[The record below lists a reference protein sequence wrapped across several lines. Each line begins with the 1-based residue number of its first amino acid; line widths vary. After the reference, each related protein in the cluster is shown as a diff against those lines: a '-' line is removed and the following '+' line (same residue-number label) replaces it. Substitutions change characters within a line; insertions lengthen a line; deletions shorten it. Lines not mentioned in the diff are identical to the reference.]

1 VGVPWAAYR
10 RAVAHTLRA
19 ATACLLEGQSRDG
32 FWREYHQL
40 PPGPSEA
47 WTTAVV
53 GWCLAPL
60 GGSPEV
66 ACARERAASA
76 VWRARTPNGWGYN
89 RTAVSD
95 ADSTAWAI
103 RFLATTTRRASGPAV
118 VGALAEF
125 LDAAGHAHTFIES
138 GGDGAWGAAHDDVT
152 ACVGLALISAHA
164 PAAVIARPARA
175 LELRMRTGGPRTYWW
190 RTDAYALI
198 WAAMLLHRT
207 GSLPRARG
215 GGHPAVVSAHTGT
228 TFETAHRLI
237 GATLAGDRACVA
249 DLADE
254 LLERANWGTWT
265 GSAELL
271 VPAKDATCDSLAPGA
286 HTDAQGLITTALA
299 SYALLRGLSSGLL

>member
-1 VGVPWAAYR
+1 VPWAAYR
-10 RAVAHTLRA
+10 RVVERTLRS
-19 ATACLLEGQSRDG
+19 ATTCLLEGQSRDG

-60 GGSPEV
+60 GGTPEV

-76 VWRARTPNGWGYN
+76 VWRARTPAGWGYN

-118 VGALAEF
+118 VGVLAEF
-125 LDAAGHAHTFIES
+125 LDAAGHAHTFVES
-138 GGDGAWGAAHDDVT
+138 GNDGGWGAAHDDVT
-152 ACVGLALISAHA
+152 ACVGLGLIAAGA
-164 PAAVIARPARA
+164 PAAVIARPAEA
-175 LELRMRTGGPRTYWW
+175 LALRMRRGGPRTYWW
-190 RTDAYALI
+190 RTDAYAPV
-198 WAAMLLHRT
+198 WAAELLRWT
-207 GSLPRARG
+207 GSLPGVCG
-215 GGHPAVVSAHTGT
+215 GGHRAVVSARTGT

-237 GATLAGDRACVA
+237 GATLARDSGGIA

-254 LLERANWGTWT
+254 LLERASGGTWA

-271 VPAKDATCDSLAPGA
+271 VPAKDALRPSLAPGA
-286 HTDAQGLITTALA
+286 HADARGLITTAFA
-299 SYALLRGLSSGLL
+299 SYALMRGLSCGLL